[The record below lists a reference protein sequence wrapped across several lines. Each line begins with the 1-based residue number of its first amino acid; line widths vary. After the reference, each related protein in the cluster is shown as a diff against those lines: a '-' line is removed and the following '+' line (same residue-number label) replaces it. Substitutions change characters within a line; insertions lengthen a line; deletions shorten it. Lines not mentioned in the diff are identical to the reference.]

1 MGRLPIFLTGTQ
13 LTDELYVGVDA
24 GGTHTRMVLADRH
37 GALLADLEGGPGNYQ
52 LLGAQQLTALI
63 EALLQQLRPG
73 ATATV
78 LCAGVAG
85 AGREAEQVS
94 LRGHLENRG
103 VADRALIVSDA
114 RAALE
119 GAHAGQ
125 PGVVC
130 IAGTGSMVLG
140 RNAAGDEARAGGWG
154 PALGDEGSAYALVM
168 AGVRRALQAVDGSG
182 KQTRLQQD
190 LLPALGLAVWSDV
203 IAATYGGELT
213 RERIA
218 EVCPTIFAA
227 ARVGDEVAAEIITSG
242 GLSLGAQVAAV
253 ARRLHLS
260 STPAVA
266 CVGGIFAELDV
277 LRAPLA
283 AGAGEFTLQLIRPEL
298 SASLGALL
306 LAFSTAGISVPAAVT
321 SAWASD
327 EARSGQP

>member
-1 MGRLPIFLTGTQ
+1 MGRLPVFLTGAQ
-13 LTDELYVGVDA
+13 LADELYVGVDA

-37 GALLADLEGGPGNYQ
+37 GALLAHLEGGPGNYQ
-52 LLGAQQLTALI
+52 LLGASRLAALI

-73 ATATV
+73 TSATV

-85 AGREAEQVS
+85 AGREAEQVA
-94 LRGHLENRG
+94 LGEHLENRG
-103 VADRALIVSDA
+103 VATRALIVSDA

-119 GAHAGQ
+119 GAHAGR

-168 AGVRRALQAVDGSG
+168 AGIRRALQAVDGSG
-182 KQTRLQQD
+182 RHTRLQQD
-190 LLPALGLAVWSDV
+190 LLPALGLTVWRDV

-218 EVCPTIFAA
+218 AACPTIFSA
-227 ARVGDEVAAEIITSG
+227 ARAGDEVAAEIITSG
-242 GLSLGAQVAAV
+242 GMALGAQVAAV
-253 ARRLHLS
+253 ARRLHLGS
-260 STPAVA
+260 SPAVA
-266 CVGGIFAELDV
+266 CVGGVFAQLDV

-283 AGAGEFTLQLIRPEL
+283 AGAGEFTPQLVRPEL

-306 LAFSTAGISVPAAVT
+306 LALSAAALSIPAAVT
-321 SAWASD
+321 SGWTSD
-327 EARSGQP
+327 WVRLGQP